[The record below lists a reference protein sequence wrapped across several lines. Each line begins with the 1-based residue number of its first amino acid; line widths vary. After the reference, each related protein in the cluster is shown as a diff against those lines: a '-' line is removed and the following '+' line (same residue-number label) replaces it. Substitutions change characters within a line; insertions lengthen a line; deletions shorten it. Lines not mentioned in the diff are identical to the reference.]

1 MKSRKVT
8 IFAFALFL
16 LFSVCA
22 YAATWNGI
30 EPLKSTRADV
40 EKSLGRP
47 VDTNAAGANALEFK
61 VAGGTATIAFVDKK
75 FVENKKLNPALEG
88 TVLQIILQHANSKET
103 PQSLKLEGNQ
113 DYIKEPK
120 NNVATFRNLK
130 DGIYYTFVDNT
141 LRTTRYSA
149 TADELKKAQR

>member
-1 MKSRKVT
+1 MNSKKVLS
-8 IFAFALFL
+8 FAFAFL
-16 LFSVCA
+16 LWSSTLT
-22 YAATWNGI
+22 YAATWKGI
-30 EPLKSTRADV
+30 EPLKSTRAEV
-40 EKSLGRP
+40 EKALGKPIER
-47 VDTNAAGANALEFK
+47 NAAGANALEFK